1 MKKKM
6 SAVRVTKIRDF
17 DVTPPRKS
25 AFQIETPPDVPRQ
38 HSLTIFSARRGGGKS
53 VACTTYVKKLLDV
66 GAMQRVIIIT
76 PTWAS
81 NKDIFAPL
89 NIKEEDVIEPSKT
102 ALATVVSRV
111 EQEKKEHEEYLA
123 KKRKYKEFQK
133 AMRSAT
139 CIEAIPMSLMVEALD
154 AGFFEGPPKW
164 KHADDTHPTFCML
177 IIDDC
182 LSLPMM
188 MNPSSGLVNT
198 CIKHR
203 HVADGL
209 GLSIAMLVQTYCA
222 VGGLPRPIRE
232 NCTLLC
238 LFKLKDQNQL
248 KKIHEE
254 IGSDVDLDRF
264 DKLFEYATSKSYGFL
279 AIDFNPKSSDQTFR
293 CCFNE
298 YLA

>member
-1 MKKKM
+1 MKVRHVSDFEIRPPKK
-6 SAVRVTKIRDF
+6 A
-17 DVTPPRKS
+17 
-25 AFQIETPPDVPRQ
+25 AFQIQTPPEVPKQ

-53 VACTTYVKKLLDV
+53 VACTSYVKKLMDV
-66 GAMQRVIIIT
+66 GAMQRVMVIT

-81 NKDIFAPL
+81 NKEIFAPL
-89 NIKEEDVIEPSKT
+89 AIQDTDVLEPSKT
-102 ALATVVSRV
+102 ALAAVIERV
-111 EQEKKEHEEYLA
+111 EQEKKEHDEYVA
-123 KKRKYKEFQK
+123 KKRKYREFSK
-133 AMRSAT
+133 AMRDAT
-139 CIEAIPMSLMVEALD
+139 CVEAIPTSLMIEALD
-154 AGFFEGPPKW
+154 GGYFEGPPKW
-164 KHADDTHPTFCML
+164 KHADDSHPTYCML

-203 HVADGL
+203 HIADGL

-248 KKIHEE
+248 KKVHEE
-254 IGSDVDLDRF
+254 IGSDVNLEQF
-264 DKLFEYATSKSYGFL
+264 DKFFSYATSKPFGFL
-279 AIDFNPKSSDQTFR
+279 TVDFNAKTPEQTFR

-298 YLA
+298 YLS

>member
-1 MKKKM
+1 MKVRHVSDFEIRPPKK
-6 SAVRVTKIRDF
+6 A
-17 DVTPPRKS
+17 
-25 AFQIETPPDVPRQ
+25 AFQIQTPPDVPKQ

-53 VACTTYVKKLLDV
+53 VACTSYVKKLMDV
-66 GAMQRVIIIT
+66 GAMQRVMVIT

-81 NKDIFAPL
+81 NKEIFAPL
-89 NIKEEDVIEPSKT
+89 AIQDTDVLEPSKT
-102 ALATVVSRV
+102 ALAAVIERV
-111 EQEKKEHEEYLA
+111 EQEKKEHDEYVA
-123 KKRKYKEFQK
+123 KKRKYREFSK
-133 AMRSAT
+133 AMRDAT
-139 CIEAIPMSLMVEALD
+139 CVEAIPTSLMIEALD
-154 AGFFEGPPKW
+154 GGYFEGPPKW
-164 KHADDTHPTFCML
+164 KHADDSHPTYCML

-203 HVADGL
+203 HIADGL

-248 KKIHEE
+248 KKVHEE
-254 IGSDVDLDRF
+254 IGSDVNLEQF
-264 DKLFEYATSKSYGFL
+264 DKFFSYATSKPFGFL
-279 AIDFNPKSSDQTFR
+279 TVDFNAKTPEQTFR

-298 YLA
+298 YLS

>member
-1 MKKKM
+1 M

-111 EQEKKEHEEYLA
+111 EQEKKEHDEYLA
-123 KKRKYKEFQK
+123 KKRKYMEFQK

-139 CIEAIPMSLMVEALD
+139 CIEAIPSSLMVEALD

-177 IIDDC
+177 VIDDC

-232 NCTLLC
+232 NCTRTARSC
-238 LFKLKDQNQL
+238 ASSSSKT
-248 KKIHEE
+248 
-254 IGSDVDLDRF
+254 R
-264 DKLFEYATSKSYGFL
+264 TS
-279 AIDFNPKSSDQTFR
+279 
-293 CCFNE
+293 
-298 YLA
+298 

>member
-102 ALATVVSRV
+102 ALATVVL
-111 EQEKKEHEEYLA
+111 Q
-123 KKRKYKEFQK
+123 
-133 AMRSAT
+133 AT
-139 CIEAIPMSLMVEALD
+139 VLGGHLRYMLHGTTTQRRLCSIRAALHL
-154 AGFFEGPPKW
+154 PN
-164 KHADDTHPTFCML
+164 
-177 IIDDC
+177 
-182 LSLPMM
+182 LS
-188 MNPSSGLVNT
+188 T
-198 CIKHR
+198 
-203 HVADGL
+203 
-209 GLSIAMLVQTYCA
+209 Q
-222 VGGLPRPIRE
+222 
-232 NCTLLC
+232 
-238 LFKLKDQNQL
+238 
-248 KKIHEE
+248 
-254 IGSDVDLDRF
+254 
-264 DKLFEYATSKSYGFL
+264 
-279 AIDFNPKSSDQTFR
+279 
-293 CCFNE
+293 
-298 YLA
+298 

>member
-1 MKKKM
+1 
-6 SAVRVTKIRDF
+6 
-17 DVTPPRKS
+17 
-25 AFQIETPPDVPRQ
+25 
-38 HSLTIFSARRGGGKS
+38 
-53 VACTTYVKKLLDV
+53 
-66 GAMQRVIIIT
+66 
-76 PTWAS
+76 
-81 NKDIFAPL
+81 
-89 NIKEEDVIEPSKT
+89 
-102 ALATVVSRV
+102 
-111 EQEKKEHEEYLA
+111 
-123 KKRKYKEFQK
+123 
-133 AMRSAT
+133 MRSAT

-177 IIDDC
+177 VIDDC

-203 HVADGL
+203 HIADGL
-209 GLSIAMLVQTYCA
+209 GMSIAMLVQTYCA

-254 IGSDVDLDRF
+254 IGSDVDLERF
-264 DKLFEYATSKSYGFL
+264 DKLFEYATSKPYGFL
-279 AIDFNPKSSDQTFR
+279 AIDFSLCFTFQCVTNRTSISANRRLDTGVER
-293 CCFNE
+293 CNCLRMQEEVMQWVPRFRFQM
-298 YLA
+298 LMRRLGSLDAR

>member
-1 MKKKM
+1 M
-6 SAVRVTKIRDF
+6 
-17 DVTPPRKS
+17 
-25 AFQIETPPDVPRQ
+25 
-38 HSLTIFSARRGGGKS
+38 RGVKS

-81 NKDIFAPL
+81 NKDIFAAL
-89 NIKEEDVIEPSKT
+89 NIREKDIIEPSKG

-111 EQEKKEHEEYLA
+111 EQEKKEHDEYLA

-139 CIEAIPMSLMVEALD
+139 CIEAIPMPLMVEAFD

-164 KHADDTHPTFCML
+164 KHADDTHPTFRML

-182 LSLPMM
+182 LCLPMM

-198 CIKHR
+198 CTCPCTCACTCIK
-203 HVADGL
+203 
-209 GLSIAMLVQTYCA
+209 
-222 VGGLPRPIRE
+222 PIRE

-264 DKLFEYATSKSYGFL
+264 DKLFEYATSKPYGFL
-279 AIDFNPKSSDQTFR
+279 SIGFNPERDKHALWHTLR
-293 CCFNE
+293 
-298 YLA
+298 

>member
-1 MKKKM
+1 
-6 SAVRVTKIRDF
+6 
-17 DVTPPRKS
+17 
-25 AFQIETPPDVPRQ
+25 
-38 HSLTIFSARRGGGKS
+38 
-53 VACTTYVKKLLDV
+53 
-66 GAMQRVIIIT
+66 
-76 PTWAS
+76 
-81 NKDIFAPL
+81 
-89 NIKEEDVIEPSKT
+89 
-102 ALATVVSRV
+102 
-111 EQEKKEHEEYLA
+111 
-123 KKRKYKEFQK
+123 
-133 AMRSAT
+133 MRSAT
-139 CIEAIPMSLMVEALD
+139 CIEAIPMSIMVEALD
-154 AGFFEGPPKW
+154 SGFFEGPPKW
-164 KHADDTHPTFCML
+164 KHTDDTHPTFCML

-182 LSLPMM
+182 LSLPIM

-254 IGSDVDLDRF
+254 IGSDVDLERF
-264 DKLFEYATSKSYGFL
+264 DKLFEYATSKPYGFL
-279 AIDFNPKSSDQTFR
+279 AIDFNPKSPDQTFR